1 MSRPP
6 GGDRRPEQI
15 LARMSLAEKVGQLLV
30 CEIYGTDPDR
40 PHPGNLDHYGTAAAA
55 RVIEELHLGGVVY
68 FRWTD
73 SFADAPEQLARLS
86 NRLQAAATGS
96 GAGVGLMIAT
106 DQEQGP
112 SSRFGRPAT
121 PFPGAMPLG
130 AIGDLDA
137 ARAAAAVTGREL
149 AAVGITTDLAPD
161 ADVNVNPANPV
172 IGVRSF
178 GADPA
183 RVAEMVVAQ
192 VEGYQQDAGVSACAK
207 HFPGHGDTATDSHTG
222 LPVIDHSQQEWQHTD
237 LPPFEAAVAAEV
249 DMVMT
254 AHIRFPALEPSGEPA
269 TLSRAVLTDLLRTRL
284 GFQGVIIT
292 DSLEMAGVRQSHSDR
307 EVPVMALAAGAD
319 LILMPPDP
327 RGARDAI
334 VEAVESG
341 RIDPRQI
348 DAKVLRVLRMKARR
362 GMLDPVPV
370 DPETV
375 RQTVGTPQHL
385 DLAADLARRA
395 ITLVHRGRV
404 ALPVDLAGRRV
415 HVCGWRP
422 PEHDLVAALGDAL
435 EAAGATSVARADRA
449 DLVVCLTHDVAAGS
463 DQARLVADLAR
474 VCPAVLT
481 VSVGTPYDL
490 WELPAEVTQLAAY
503 SSAETVPAA
512 VVKVLTDDRPPRGT
526 SPVDL
531 SVWHNHHQVTGHR
544 PNL

>member
-1 MSRPP
+1 R
-6 GGDRRPEQI
+6 RRPV
-15 LARMSLAEKVGQLLV
+15 ASHCV
-30 CEIYGTDPDR
+30 
-40 PHPGNLDHYGTAAAA
+40 
-55 RVIEELHLGGVVY
+55 
-68 FRWTD
+68 
-73 SFADAPEQLARLS
+73 S
-86 NRLQAAATGS
+86 
-96 GAGVGLMIAT
+96 
-106 DQEQGP
+106 
-112 SSRFGRPAT
+112 
-121 PFPGAMPLG
+121 
-130 AIGDLDA
+130 A

-422 PEHDLVAALGDAL
+422 PEHDLVSALGDAL
-435 EAAGATSVARADRA
+435 EVAGATPVARVDRA

-474 VCPAVLT
+474 ACPAVLT

-512 VVKVLTDDRPPRGT
+512 VVKVLTDDRPPCGM